1 MALSPMMTHY
11 LQVKE
16 QYPDC
21 VLFYRLGDFYEMFF
35 DDAVKVSAMLDLT
48 LTGRDCGEKQRA
60 PMCGIP
66 FHAADN
72 YIAKLVELGEKV
84 AICEQ
89 LEEPTPGKKLVE
101 RDVIRIVTAG
111 TITEESL
118 IDEKANNYILSAYY
132 DGKDCAFAW
141 CDITTGQFYV
151 RKCVKQDKIEE
162 LNDNLVRIS
171 PAEIIANRDL
181 SLMSLDFPTVKHN
194 IIPKFAFIDERDF
207 ILTNAEGLLKE
218 QFKVK
223 SLDAYG
229 ISESSQMISACG
241 ALISYL
247 RKTQKHA
254 LVNINGISVENSSE
268 FMTLDAVAI
277 RNLELV
283 KNMRDGRTYGT
294 LLWLLDK
301 TSTAMGSRTL
311 SNWILTPQNNKE
323 KINYRLDGV
332 EELYKNAL
340 IRGGLSEHLKSIK
353 DIERLSGKISNGNI
367 NPRDCHVLGVSL
379 SATPNVK
386 MLLLGATSKILND
399 VNDAITDF
407 TDVVKLLD
415 SAIDPEAPT
424 VTKDGGYIKEGF
436 DAELDRLRS
445 IKDNGQ
451 SLVNEIEQR
460 EREATGIK
468 NLRVRY
474 NKVFGYYIEVTNSF
488 KDLVPYSYVRKQT
501 LVGAER
507 YITDELKKLEEEILT
522 SDEKAK
528 QLELSIFNKIKQV
541 LTDNIKKIQITS
553 RAIACVDV
561 LTTFANVA
569 KKNNYVRPEITDDD
583 QKSTFSVVGGRHPVV
598 EAVSSEQFI
607 ANDAYL
613 DTEDNRMMII
623 TGPNMAGKSTY
634 MRQNAL
640 IAVMAHIGCFVPA
653 KSAQV
658 PIIDRIFTRVG
669 ASDNLIFDQ
678 STFMVEMTEVAS
690 ILLNATS
697 KSLLVLDE
705 VGRGTSTFD
714 GLSIAWAVVEYLA
727 TKIKAKTL
735 FATHYHELSELEGV
749 LSGVKNYKIT
759 VKELGGTIAFLRKI
773 MRGSAHRSFG
783 IEVASL
789 AGVPSNITA
798 RAKQILKGLEKN
810 DITKTMITEKD
821 FDEEEEV
828 VTLSEVE
835 EIISQTDVNSMT
847 PMQALT
853 LLASLKDKVN
863 KV

>member
-181 SLMSLDFPTVKHN
+181 SLLSADFPTVKHN

-821 FDEEEEV
+821 FVEEEEV